1 MPRRKRSYN
10 WIMDAVRNEIWIRG
24 VGQQDV
30 LSQTAWNTVPP
41 CKKDPFTGLFSSRS
55 DLSDFVAANCYGNNQ
70 YWSSTKTSNRSSG
83 SEPAPAVASDS
94 VLALALKQVG
104 GEHVGG
110 GGAAGAVSHA
120 GGGGPVSDAGMGRAG
135 SVEVECGLRA

>member
-1 MPRRKRSYN
+1 
-10 WIMDAVRNEIWIRG
+10 MDAVRNEIWIRG
-24 VGQQDV
+24 VGKQDV
-30 LSQTAWNTVPP
+30 LSQTAWNAVPP
-41 CKKDPFTGLFSSRS
+41 SKKDPFTGLFSSRS
-55 DLSDFVAANCYGNNQ
+55 DVSDFAANGVYGNNQ
-70 YWSSTKTSNRSSG
+70 YWSSTKTLNHK
-83 SEPAPAVASDS
+83 PAPPTIAPDS

-104 GEHVGG
+104 GEHVGGG

>member
-1 MPRRKRSYN
+1 
-10 WIMDAVRNEIWIRG
+10 MDAVRNEIWIRG
-24 VGQQDV
+24 VGKQDV

-41 CKKDPFTGLFSSRS
+41 CRKDPFTGLFSSRS
-55 DLSDFVAANCYGNNQ
+55 DVSDFAVNGVYGNNQ

-83 SEPAPAVASDS
+83 SETAPAVASDS
-94 VLALALKQVG
+94 VLALALKQVV
-104 GEHVGG
+104 GEHVGERG
-110 GGAAGAVSHA
+110 GGAAGTVSDA